1 MQHGVKMSKQRLTNN
16 EEPRGILSA
25 VDKINIVY
33 SEKHDE
39 ILKWDPVI
47 ASSHVT
53 EDDKRNVG
61 PRAVLKSFRYSTDIE
76 K

>member
-1 MQHGVKMSKQRLTNN
+1 MSKQRPTSN

-33 SEKHDE
+33 SKRHDE
-39 ILKWDPVI
+39 ILKWEPTV

-53 EDDKRNVG
+53 DDDKKNVG
-61 PRAVLKSFRYSTDIE
+61 PRAVLKSFRYSSAIE